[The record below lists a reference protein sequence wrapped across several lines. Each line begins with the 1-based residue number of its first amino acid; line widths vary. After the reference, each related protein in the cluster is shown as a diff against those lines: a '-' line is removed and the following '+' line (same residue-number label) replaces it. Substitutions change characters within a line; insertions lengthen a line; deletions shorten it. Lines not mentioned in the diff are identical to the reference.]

1 MKTASQ
7 TSTLQK
13 SATEFGYQSEMEWN
27 FGFMDV
33 DWLRRYC
40 KTQVDSRHVITF
52 RSSYL
57 HNNPTALTI
66 IISLRFEVD
75 GLFSM
80 ARARNAAPVAVS
92 SAIAASIPSLVV
104 SHLGLNIPV
113 VQRAHWARSIV
124 SAAVANIVDETVVQ
138 MPQVWSVLASDI
150 HIIHSRFAYFTLF
163 CRYRKCLLAG
173 NSR

>member
-1 MKTASQ
+1 
-7 TSTLQK
+7 
-13 SATEFGYQSEMEWN
+13 
-27 FGFMDV
+27 MDF

-40 KTQVDSRHVITF
+40 KTQVNSRYILTF
-52 RSSYL
+52 RTTYL

-66 IISLRFEVD
+66 VISLRFEVD
-75 GLFSM
+75 GMFSM

-124 SAAVANIVDETVVQ
+124 SAAVAHIVDEAVVQ
-138 MPQVWSVLASDI
+138 MPQVCSVLASDI
-150 HIIHSRFAYFTLF
+150 HIIHSRFVFFTLF
-163 CRYRKCLLAG
+163 YRYRKYMLAG